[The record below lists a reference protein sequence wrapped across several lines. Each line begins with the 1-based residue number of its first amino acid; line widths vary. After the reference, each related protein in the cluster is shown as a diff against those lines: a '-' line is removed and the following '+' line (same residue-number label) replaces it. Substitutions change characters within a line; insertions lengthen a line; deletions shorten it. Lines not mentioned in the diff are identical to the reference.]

1 MDFYI
6 SKRSPNI
13 LESTKLFELKTASK
27 CFVNRVKWLE
37 FSIQAGLSQYNF
49 QVDFFMENVISKYFC
64 IGHFLIDFLSTF
76 FENMIN
82 YETVISLQGI
92 SAKKNQES

>member
-1 MDFYI
+1 
-6 SKRSPNI
+6 
-13 LESTKLFELKTASK
+13 
-27 CFVNRVKWLE
+27 
-37 FSIQAGLSQYNF
+37 
-49 QVDFFMENVISKYFC
+49 MENVISKYFC

-92 SAKKNQES
+92 SAKKTRILKIWSHSDRSKIALVFGF